1 MPDSKTPLSFSGG
14 NVIGTLI
21 MELKMPYSS
30 RIFQNGLPFLS
41 SLTFGLPR
49 GIEQLP
55 IEMDLDEFSI
65 FVEDSS
71 GR

>member
-1 MPDSKTPLSFSGG
+1 
-14 NVIGTLI
+14 
-21 MELKMPYSS
+21 MPYSS

-41 SLTFGLPR
+41 NLTLGLPR

-55 IEMDLDEFSI
+55 IEMDLDDFSI